1 MDDETRMMGE
11 GQNLTGDGVPVPPQ
25 VPPRISPEYGI
36 PVPPQAQPGDGM
48 PVPPQGQMGY
58 GVPPVPPQMQVPYQ
72 TMPPYGYVGSSTVSS
87 SLAIASM
94 ALGIVSI
101 VLCAWYIIGLS
112 CAIVGLVLGCVYRAK
127 GGTNGMS
134 IAGIACSSVGL
145 ALGLLMLFGMII
157 ELL

>member
-1 MDDETRMMGE
+1 
-11 GQNLTGDGVPVPPQ
+11 
-25 VPPRISPEYGI
+25 
-36 PVPPQAQPGDGM
+36 M

-58 GVPPVPPQMQVPYQ
+58 GVPPMSQQMPPQGQMGYGMPPVPPQMQVPYQ

-94 ALGIVSI
+94 VLGIVSI